1 MIPESDPDSE
11 IPVCFKIKKKKK
23 IVLDVNNFLKKHFFN
38 YKKIMAP
45 EEIVIF
51 FFNLTPFSSIFTCVN
66 PDPYSEYGSIKF
78 LYTDPNWIRIH

>member
-1 MIPESDPDSE
+1 
-11 IPVCFKIKKKKK
+11 
-23 IVLDVNNFLKKHFFN
+23 
-38 YKKIMAP
+38 MAP